1 METERFQI
9 SVTQAT
15 DRLLKLWAAIDGTN
29 RARLVVTLINKEI
42 KEQWDDVEQQ
52 IEASAQALGMTAEEF
67 IEQILKENSE

>member
-52 IEASAQALGMTAEEF
+52 IEASAKALGMTAEEF
-67 IEQILKENSE
+67 IEQVLKENSE